1 MLQIISGKFF
11 GEGERYESD
20 RRGILYSNMSW
31 IRDIETCVGTLEPVD
46 TAGSEVSSYVFSY
59 LNQIEK
65 EPAGGTVRVGDPE
78 IVEQFGLLCM
88 IWFEAFFDS
97 DKQNVIINCREKPA
111 HAGDYY
117 VGSKFAKPYLSP
129 ERNVTVEQEEGFV
142 CFVDKVIGLPR
153 RDYLAVMSFLQT
165 VSHAL
170 HALRQNLD
178 LAYSM
183 LVYALEALSQGRSSY
198 LPRWDDYDP
207 KVKDQLAPVL
217 DELESETSETIRD
230 VLLQNAH
237 LKLQQQFLDFTVS
250 HVPDSFFIEDAER
263 VERPVRYSGVKR
275 ALKNAYQ
282 ARSGYVHVLR
292 PIIHQ
297 LKSRGIADGE
307 MFEWENKPY
316 LTFNGLLRIARTVSL
331 DFVQKQ
337 QYLKEEEY
345 DWVSELPGRVTL
357 KWAGKYWI
365 GLHKNYSVGRSTEWL
380 SAFVPV
386 WLQTVSSEEP
396 VMPDLRPLLDKFESL
411 LGSVSATQRAQML
424 TIHFLYNDI
433 MAPECQSSNH
443 EAVYQ
448 DNKSLF
454 DDCRIESMVFKALTG
469 CEWPWSADDCAHA
482 YEGYEERKFDKQGL
496 LLPRSLEVAMMAYI
510 SDKYRENRQEDVFRN
525 WSRRALLESAGEEDW
540 QNHIRGVQEEGH
552 TVDLGVFLDPNE
564 DAA

>member
-11 GEGERYESD
+11 GEGERYESG
-20 RRGILYSNMSW
+20 RKGILYSNLSW
-31 IRDIETCVGTLEPVD
+31 VRSIETCVGTLEPVD
-46 TAGSEVSSYVFSY
+46 TGGSEVSSYVFSY

-117 VGSKFAKPYLSP
+117 VGSKFAKPYLTP

-142 CFVDKVIGLPR
+142 RFVDKVIGLPR

-198 LPRWDDYDP
+198 LPRWGDYDP
-207 KVKDQLAPVL
+207 NVKEQLDPVL
-217 DELESETSETIRD
+217 DGLESETSETIRD

-250 HVPDSFFIEDAER
+250 HVPDNFFVENAEQ
-263 VERPVRYSGVKR
+263 VERPVRYSVVKR

-282 ARSGYVHVLR
+282 ARSRYVHVLR

-297 LKSRGIADGE
+297 LKSRGVAD
-307 MFEWENKPY
+307 
-316 LTFNGLLRIARTVSL
+316 
-331 DFVQKQ
+331 
-337 QYLKEEEY
+337 
-345 DWVSELPGRVTL
+345 
-357 KWAGKYWI
+357 
-365 GLHKNYSVGRSTEWL
+365 
-380 SAFVPV
+380 
-386 WLQTVSSEEP
+386 
-396 VMPDLRPLLDKFESL
+396 
-411 LGSVSATQRAQML
+411 
-424 TIHFLYNDI
+424 
-433 MAPECQSSNH
+433 
-443 EAVYQ
+443 
-448 DNKSLF
+448 
-454 DDCRIESMVFKALTG
+454 
-469 CEWPWSADDCAHA
+469 
-482 YEGYEERKFDKQGL
+482 
-496 LLPRSLEVAMMAYI
+496 
-510 SDKYRENRQEDVFRN
+510 
-525 WSRRALLESAGEEDW
+525 
-540 QNHIRGVQEEGH
+540 
-552 TVDLGVFLDPNE
+552 
-564 DAA
+564 